1 MRCLSRLVVLLA
13 FALLSTAIH
22 TSAQAGESVTYSVT
36 GKEYEGYYSKAAGT
50 PKGLVLV
57 IHDWDGRSCPKAW
70 CNSAGHGPGSSLPGR
85 SVGGQGRRC

>member
-36 GKEYEGYYSKAAGT
+36 GKEYEGHLEKWA
-50 PKGLVLV
+50 
-57 IHDWDGRSCPKAW
+57 
-70 CNSAGHGPGSSLPGR
+70 
-85 SVGGQGRRC
+85 